1 MSDLALSL
9 AAATVPTVP
18 ADLDLLPRRALVEVA
33 ATFGIGL
40 TARDNAEAL
49 RTLIRTAHARL
60 LRQREW
66 AEHRAAR
73 EASQARRA
81 AAHATVTD
89 ALVTHPLP
97 RRALTDVLHA
107 VEHAAGHW
115 HGDTDGREARLL
127 WAIDALVA
135 VVNAAADPA
144 SGVLFA
150 DVLAEAEDAANTA
163 RRARIDA
170 ERHAEHVRSRLLS
183 ALRDMEGR

>member
-1 MSDLALSL
+1 MSAPAL
-9 AAATVPTVP
+9 P

-33 ATFGIGL
+33 KTFGIGL
-40 TARDNAEAL
+40 TARDNADAV
-49 RTLIRTAHARL
+49 RTLIRNAHARL
-60 LRQREW
+60 VRQEE
-66 AEHRAAR
+66 AEARRAVR
-73 EASQARRA
+73 EASRERRA
-81 AAHATVTD
+81 AAHAAVND

-107 VEHAAGHW
+107 VEVASGHW
-115 HGDTDGREARLL
+115 SNSADGREGRLL

-150 DVLAEAEDAANTA
+150 DVVAEAEDAANTA
-163 RRARIDA
+163 RRARIEA

-183 ALRDMEGR
+183 ALRDMEAGGGH